1 MSDRL
6 PWRDDEHACEIQQLA
21 ANDEAKL
28 AEPPPNLSPAI
39 IKLAY
44 RLSQL
49 KSGGYDITLL
59 KHDNHEMGVV
69 VTGRG
74 KMEVLKGHKK

>member
-1 MSDRL
+1 MSGRL
-6 PWRDDEHACEIQQLA
+6 PFR
-21 ANDEAKL
+21 DEAGQ

-49 KSGGYDITLL
+49 KTGVYDITLL
-59 KHDNHEMGVV
+59 KHDNYEMGVV

-74 KMEVLKGHKK
+74 QIEVLKGQKR

>member
-1 MSDRL
+1 M
-6 PWRDDEHACEIQQLA
+6 RDCDEMKHP
-21 ANDEAKL
+21 
-28 AEPPPNLSPAI
+28 EPPPNLSPAI

-49 KSGGYDITLL
+49 KTGVYDITLL

-74 KMEVLKGHKK
+74 QIEVLKGEKR